1 MQMSKLI
8 YEKSTPGRRAE
19 ILPEPG
25 VARKSA
31 NELIPEKFVRKTP
44 PALPEVS
51 ELEVLRHFV
60 NLSTLNHSIDTG
72 FYPLG
77 SCTMKYNP
85 KINDA
90 MAALDGFRELHPHQP
105 ENQIQG
111 ALELLYTLQE
121 KIAEIVGLPEV
132 TLQPA
137 AGAQGELLG

>member
-1 MQMSKLI
+1 MSKLI
-8 YEKSTPGRRAE
+8 YEKSSPGRRAE

-25 VARKSA
+25 VPRKKAS
-31 NELIPEKFVRKTP
+31 ELIPEKFVRKTP

-60 NLSTLNHSIDTG
+60 NLSKLNHSIETG

-85 KINDA
+85 KVNDV
-90 MAALDGFRELHPHQP
+90 MASLDGFREIHPLQP
-105 ENQIQG
+105 EDQVQG
-111 ALELLYTLQE
+111 ALEVLHLLQT
-121 KIAEIVGLPEV
+121 KIAEIVGLPSV

-137 AGAQGELLG
+137 AGAQG